1 MSLTAAFNGALS
13 GLNATKRA
21 SAVVSENIA
30 NALTPGYAKRS
41 IELSSYHNIGPGV
54 SVDGVHRH
62 ADPGVLANRRAADAS
77 FGNASTLAKFHSR
90 LVTAVGTASEPGS
103 IAGQLADFE
112 TKLISAASMPESQIR
127 LDAVSD
133 SAKSLITALA
143 NASNDVQSMRQKADR
158 SIAAEVD
165 YLNDALQQVQDLNAR
180 ITSTKFTG
188 QPTESLEDQRQIL
201 VDRIN
206 EIVPVRVIPRDNE
219 QLALY
224 SEGGT
229 LLLDGMAPEITFD
242 ATNYITADHNI
253 QNGTLS
259 GIEINGIA
267 IRTDS
272 LNGSMR
278 GGTLS
283 AHFQIRDEISITAQA
298 ELDSVARDLVERFE
312 NPALDATLA
321 PGAPGLFTDDGAA
334 FIAADEIGLSNRLS
348 MNASVD
354 PDQGGETWRLRD
366 GLGAAVPGS
375 VGDARFLQALGGA
388 LTELRTPASG
398 NFGTGQLSASAVTTD
413 VLSRLSYQSETAE
426 RSLVF
431 ASANQAE
438 MSRIEAS
445 QGVDTDVEIQ
455 NLMLVEQAYAANARV
470 IEVVKDMMDTILRI

>member
-30 NALTPGYAKRS
+30 NALTPGYARRS

-54 SVDGVHRH
+54 SVDGIRRH
-62 ADPGVLANRRAADAS
+62 SDPGILANRRATDAA
-77 FGNASTLAKFHSR
+77 FGNASTLATFHSR
-90 LVTAVGTASEPGS
+90 LVSAVGLASEPGS
-103 IAGQLADFE
+103 ISGQLADFE
-112 TKLISAASMPESQIR
+112 TKLISAASMPDSQIR
-127 LDAVSD
+127 LDAVAD
-133 SAKSLITALA
+133 SAKSLITAMA
-143 NASNDVQSMRQKADR
+143 NASNDVQSMRLTADR

-165 YLNDALQQVQDLNAR
+165 FLNDALQQVQDLNTK
-180 ITSTKFTG
+180 ITSTKFSG
-188 QPTESLEDQRQIL
+188 QPIESLEDQRQVLI
-201 VDRIN
+201 DRIN
-206 EIVPVRVIPRDNE
+206 EIVPVRVVARDNE
-219 QLALY
+219 QVALY
-224 SEGGT
+224 SDGGA

-242 ATNYITADHNI
+242 ATNYITADDTL
-253 QNGTLS
+253 QGGSLS

-272 LNGSMR
+272 LTGSLR

-283 AHFQIRDEISITAQA
+283 AHFAIRDEVSIEAQT
-298 ELDSVARDLVERFE
+298 ELDSMARDLVERFE

-334 FIAADEIGLSNRLS
+334 FNAADEVGLSSRLAL
-348 MNASVD
+348 NASVD
-354 PDQGGETWRLRD
+354 PTQGGETWRLRD

-388 LTELRTPASG
+388 LTEMRTPASG
-398 NFGTGQLSASAVTTD
+398 NFGTGQLSAAAVTTD
-413 VLSRLSYQSETAE
+413 VLSRLSYQNETAE
-426 RSLVF
+426 RTLVF

-438 MSRIEAS
+438 MSRVEAS